1 MAWSQQRSE
10 SRSGGVCMAH
20 APWSF
25 FLLFDL
31 GEQAAA
37 QLPLNN
43 ASCRGAVLVS
53 VPSSLG
59 PLRGNTTAYVE
70 FLTYADLF
78 FVGCSKDGGT
88 QKRATCPSKTGH

>member
-1 MAWSQQRSE
+1 
-10 SRSGGVCMAH
+10 MAH
-20 APWSF
+20 APVV

-43 ASCRGAVLVS
+43 ACRRGAVLVS

-59 PLRGNTTAYVE
+59 PLKENTTAYVE

-78 FVGCSKDGGT
+78 FVGNDCSKA
-88 QKRATCPSKTGH
+88 KHRF